1 MKEIKKPETAETKV
15 NAVPITA
22 LLSCVSDDLE
32 TAVAVVQKRYNLPF
46 GLVDLAIAPV
56 LVKIKE
62 RAMFEMADAHITEP
76 GRKDAAP
83 AGDENEGKK
92 QQERDAD
99 G

>member
-46 GLVDLAIAPV
+46 GLVDLAIPPV

-62 RAMFEMADAHITEP
+62 RAMAEMADAHITEA
-76 GRKDAAP
+76 GRKDAVSAE
-83 AGDENEGKK
+83 DEGKK
-92 QQERDAD
+92 QQEREAD